1 MFKHRLTRFCVSSLF
16 AMCVLFVGGSLQSCK
31 DWLDVYPYDD
41 PGDPEWLGAS
51 VYDFLKKGTANHSYT
66 NYVAI
71 IDSLRETETLAHTGS
86 KTLFIADDE
95 AFEKFFQK
103 NPWNVKSVADMS
115 KAQMKTI
122 LFGSMLDNAM
132 LLDMFSSSGV
142 DTNQEGTCLRRYA
155 SLQVIDSILLLDNNG
170 AEINRYEHHADWPTY
185 NRYWNAV
192 RGKER
197 DKKMR
202 LAMDGTRPMLVHFIG
217 DYLRK
222 NNIKDED
229 IEFLFTKNGKAQ
241 KTFVN
246 GDALVYGNKILDS
259 DVNAGSYSD
268 DKLTIAC
275 KNGYLYRMDSVLLPP
290 SNMADE
296 LRKRKDTRIVSHLL
310 DRFCVPEYD
319 SELSSKYNAYH
330 RTNDSIF
337 RLRYLSNSYKSH
349 PLFKQEPP
357 TEELLVFDPGQNSLN
372 VKGVLAE
379 DMAAMFVPN
388 DAALFEH
395 FTMPGGTGRFLLS
408 HYAPSLPVPENID
421 DLLSALDSIPE
432 KNIVKYLNNWMRLS
446 FAKTVL
452 SKFDKITDDA
462 NELMDIRK
470 EDVDECVIA
479 NNGVIYITNRV
490 FPPTS
495 YESVIGPTL
504 VNDNM
509 DIMRTIVYQL
519 HYEYYLLAMDAEYS
533 FIVPDDKHF
542 FYYDPLTLT
551 SDAPKAYAFQYDSIL
566 KDGKKELKF
575 SAKVYEF
582 NPNTY
587 ALDTKKKPT
596 EQTYNVGGKDFGGI
610 NGFAATR
617 FTDIME
623 YLIIVHNDGKGILDG
638 SGKKYY
644 QTKGYGTIKVDA
656 TDPNNVKFYGGEQL
670 ERGTCIVA
678 NGEESITK
686 QENGTVFSTVP
697 AELSDTSA
705 IPTPP
710 TKSVYDNLKLHAT
723 TSEFDRF
730 YEFYNLCYPGESYG
744 SNDENDLLK
753 KVLGSTVSKSKQKN
767 YSIFYTNTDDAK
779 EYTKNTVPFFNIF
792 HYTVYAPSNE
802 SIREMYER
810 GLPTWKM
817 VDSVATAGKKAKAEK
832 MLLSIINFAKYHF
845 QDNSIYVDNS
855 PITSIDP
862 QTGEPVPGK
871 TFTTALMNEKT
882 SSFYKLEVK
891 RNGDCEFTVTDEL
904 RNVRNVVTTGEENKD
919 YNIMCRDN
927 IYIAVAKENGEV
939 GPSAALD
946 RYASTSYSVLQP
958 IDGAL
963 LNSAMFGYDGRFK
976 RFADN
981 GCTVDTMYVDGTGAV
996 TAENGRIYYL
1006 VANAGTVEVTDV
1018 DGKKSKHKAGYL
1030 MKVIDDT
1037 DPVYNEI
1044 LTREKLIV
1052 QENQNILITDEGYRI
1067 ELDGSDYRYATVV
1080 KDDGIIYKV
1089 IYNNDAT
1096 VKDEKPVGNAPS
1108 DDDEAGEEGE
1118 EPEGPEEG
1126 EVGEEPEESEDDE
1139 AGEDGENN

>member
-51 VYDFLKKGTANHSYT
+51 VYDFLKKGTAKHSYT
-66 NYVAI
+66 NYVAL

-103 NPWNVKSVADMS
+103 NPWNVKSVAEMS

-142 DTNQEGTCLRRYA
+142 DTNQEGTCLRRNS
-155 SLQVIDSILLLDNNG
+155 SLQVIDDIPNMPN
-170 AEINRYEHHADWPTY
+170 AETAEQHKDWPTY
-185 NRYWNAV
+185 NRYWDAV
-192 RGKER
+192 RGKQR
-197 DKKMR
+197 DKQMR

-222 NNIKDED
+222 NNIKAED
-229 IEFLFTKNGKAQ
+229 ISFLFKKNGEQQ

-246 GDALVYGNKILDS
+246 GEAFVFGNKILSS
-259 DVNAGSYSD
+259 DVNTGSYSD
-268 DKLTIAC
+268 DTLTIAC
-275 KNGYLYRMDSVLLPP
+275 KNGYLYRMDDVLLPP
-290 SNMADE
+290 SNMAAE
-296 LRKRKDTRIVSHLL
+296 LRKRPDTRVVSHLL

-319 SELSSKYNAYH
+319 SELSSKFNAYH
-330 RTNDSIF
+330 NTADSVF
-337 RLRYLSNSYKSH
+337 RLRYLTSSYKNH
-349 PLFKQEPP
+349 PLFKHQPP
-357 TEELLVFDPGQNSLN
+357 TEELLVFDPGQNTLN
-372 VKGVLAE
+372 IDATGVMAK

-388 DAALFEH
+388 DKALYEH
-395 FTMPGGTGRFLLS
+395 FTAVGGTGRFLLS
-408 HYAPSLPVPENID
+408 HYAPSVKLPEDEQDI
-421 DLLSALDSIPE
+421 DLLMSALDSIPE
-432 KNIVKYLNNWMRLS
+432 KNIVKYLNNWMKKS

-462 NELMDIRK
+462 SELMDIR
-470 EDVDECVIA
+470 EEHVDECVIA

-519 HYEYYLLAMDAEYS
+519 HYEYYLLAMDADYS

-566 KDGKKELKF
+566 KEGKKELKF
-575 SAKVYEF
+575 SAKVYDF
-582 NPNTY
+582 HPKTY
-587 ALDTKKKPT
+587 ELDTKKKPT
-596 EQTYNVGGKDFGGI
+596 EATYKVDGKEFDGI

-623 YLIIVHNDGKGILDG
+623 YLIIVHNDGLGIRAD
-638 SGKKYY
+638 KKYY

-670 ERGTCIVA
+670 ERGTYVVA
-678 NGEESITK
+678 KGQESITK
-686 QENGTVFSTVP
+686 QENGTVYCTLP
-697 AELSDTSA
+697 GELSDTSA

-710 TKSVYDNLKLHAT
+710 TKSVYDNLNLHAT
-723 TSEFDRF
+723 ASEYDRF
-730 YEFYNLCYPGESYG
+730 FEFYNLCYPGENYG
-744 SNDENDLLK
+744 KNDDKDILK
-753 KVLGSTVSKSKQKN
+753 KVFGTSVSKDNQKK
-767 YSIFYTNTDDAK
+767 YSIFYTNISDEK
-779 EYTKNTVPFFNIF
+779 EFTKNTVPFFNIF

-802 SIREMYER
+802 SIREMYEL
-810 GLPTWKM
+810 GLPTWAK
-817 VDSVATAGKKAKAEK
+817 VDSVAAAGKKEKALK
-832 MLLSIINFAKYHF
+832 MLMSIINFAKYHF

-891 RNGDCEFTVTDEL
+891 RNGDREFTVTDE
-904 RNVRNVVTTGEENKD
+904 RGNTRNVVTTGDENKD

-927 IYIAVAKENGEV
+927 IYFASKAAGEEKITE
-939 GPSAALD
+939 SATLD
-946 RYASTSYSVLQP
+946 RYSSTSYSVLQP

-963 LNSAMFGYDGRFK
+963 LNDAMFGYDGRFK

-981 GCTVDTMYVDGTGAV
+981 GLTVDIMYVDGTGAINVLGDEITANADV
-996 TAENGRIYYL
+996 TVEADNGGLNYYL
-1006 VANAGTVEVTDV
+1006 VADAGTVEVDDV
-1018 DGKKSKHKAGYL
+1018 DGTKSKHKAGYL
-1030 MKVIDDT
+1030 MKVIDNP
-1037 DPVYNEI
+1037 DPV
-1044 LTREKLIV
+1044 TREKLVV
-1052 QENQNILITDEGYRI
+1052 QENQNILITDEGYAI
-1067 ELDGSDYRYATVV
+1067 KLNGTSYEYVYKDGNKV
-1080 KDDGIIYKV
+1080 K
-1089 IYNNDAT
+1089 YNNDGT
-1096 VKDEKPVGNAPS
+1096 VRDEKTGTGEEVEEPEV
-1108 DDDEAGEEGE
+1108 GEEGE
-1118 EPEGPEEG
+1118 EPGTGEEG
-1126 EVGEEPEESEDDE
+1126 E
-1139 AGEDGENN
+1139 NN